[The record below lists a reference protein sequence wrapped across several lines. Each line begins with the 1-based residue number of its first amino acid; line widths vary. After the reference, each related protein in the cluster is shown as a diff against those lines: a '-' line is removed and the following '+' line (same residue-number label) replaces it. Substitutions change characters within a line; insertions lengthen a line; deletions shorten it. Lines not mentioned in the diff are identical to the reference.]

1 MRFIFAFISLLFG
14 LIVSVFAEKGVRPST
29 VTPSVVVEL
38 TVSIDKEESKL
49 RIGLFGVEVP
59 KTANNF
65 YSLCV
70 GGMED
75 KDGKEMG
82 YVGSIFHRV
91 IPGFMAQG
99 GDFTNGNGTGGKSIY
114 GDSFEDE
121 NFKFIHEPHVVSM
134 ANRGPNTNGSQFFIT
149 FAPTPHLDGRHVV
162 FGKLVDDESKL
173 TLTKIEQLG
182 SYSGRT
188 SKRIEVTACSHYS
201 GTAPSAKLEL

>member
-1 MRFIFAFISLLFG
+1 MRLTLTFTSLLFG
-14 LIVSVFAEKGVRPST
+14 LIASAFANKTINPNT

-38 TVSIDKEESKL
+38 TVSIGEEKSKL
-49 RIGLFGVEVP
+49 RIGLFGEETP
-59 KTANNF
+59 KTTNNF

-70 GGMED
+70 GGM
-75 KDGKEMG
+75 KDNEGKEMG

-114 GDSFEDE
+114 GAMFEDE
-121 NFKFIHEPHVVSM
+121 NFLFSHEPHVISM

-149 FAPTPHLDGRHVV
+149 FISTPHLDGKHVV
-162 FGKLVDDESKL
+162 FGRLVDDESKL
-173 TLTKIEQLG
+173 TLTKIEQAG

-188 SKRIEVTACSHYS
+188 SKRIEVISCTHYS

>member
-1 MRFIFAFISLLFG
+1 MRLFSISIASFIGLL
-14 LIVSVFAEKGVRPST
+14 VPVFAGKTVSPST

-38 TVSIDKEESKL
+38 TISIDKEESKL
-49 RIGLFGVEVP
+49 RIGLFGEQTP
-59 KTANNF
+59 KTAKNF

-70 GGMED
+70 GGM
-75 KDGKEMG
+75 KDRQGKDLS

-121 NFKFIHEPHVVSM
+121 NFLIQHEPYVISM

-149 FAPTPHLDGRHVV
+149 FAPTPHLDGKHVV
-162 FGKLVDDESKL
+162 FGKLVDEESKL
-173 TLTKIEQLG
+173 TLNKVEQHG

-188 SKRIEVTACSHYS
+188 SKRIAIVSCTHYS
-201 GTAPSAKLEL
+201 GTAPSTRLEL